1 MTDKFKLKC
10 KEPTYQDRLG
20 KIEYDNDKVISGSD
34 YLQKI
39 VIDDSCITN
48 GTIVGSI
55 YAKSITFETLEVYDL
70 SDKEI
75 DTQIGVIYDDNSTEY
90 IKTGKYTIQDETNQE
105 TAKNGQ
111 YKGLDDLR
119 LLDTEYVCNI
129 TDFTNITI
137 KDFLVDVCNQLH
149 LTLGTT
155 SFTNDNLPVKG
166 NPFTN
171 KETCRTVLK
180 SILNC
185 SLNFA
190 IIDVDTNS
198 LVIKWLDDEVSET
211 FTKDD
216 YDNLEKNN
224 VYSPINSLIIRDPV
238 ISGENV
244 IRQDEISIAEIGEN
258 QFIIEDTYFLYTEEL
273 RDLAIDNLWNKVKGL
288 TYIDCKLTTSLG
300 RPYLKV
306 GQKISIED
314 DNGNYFDTYVLKHQ
328 FTYDGAFYSIVESP
342 ALTKEEEKRKNT
354 TDIKTRFRNTERI
367 VDKING
373 QIIDIIE
380 EQTDTKDR
388 LNQTISTLDG
398 TTQTV
403 NKVETDITNITT
415 TTQSSTGSNHLC
427 IDDSLGANAL
437 EYIIYGKSEQED
449 IPSTEN
455 SSEIKTISSI
465 RNLIEADLLKF
476 ESKGL
481 NLEFEGSTVKID
493 GTSTNQGTQTIKTK
507 TKLKKGIYTISF
519 FKLGGTLERKD
530 SNDCQLFVQTSDGT
544 AERLTNITGSRLENG
559 ENAKTTITL
568 KEDKEIYLY
577 FYYKTD
583 LVFKNYEIGVQIEE
597 GSIMHD
603 YRPSGFYAK
612 VRATGKNQFN
622 LKTASKMSYSYD
634 LPNKITSYIELNE
647 YDSNNLSFSIINN
660 GYAYILSNT
669 HFLKANTEYILS
681 YNRKNVN
688 YDGKPRYY
696 IYNINKEG
704 NYVLNQNSTDPDGD
718 KQYLFTTNEIGM
730 VAFAWGGD
738 NKCSGASSV
747 ISNIMIEEKT
757 EEIESIEYESSKE
770 NEVLIDLN
778 KYDSDGN
785 IIGYYELCTN
795 DILKIEDDVVEL
807 HKEIGKIVLDGTQKL
822 SGYTENEETGYFCA
836 NYFDSSI
843 KKVVYNEKG
852 VISDRL
858 LGTTIAAT
866 WEKTT
871 EGISLGNNGQYIQ
884 FSFKYDLL
892 PSRDITGVIAY
903 LQENPIT
910 AYYLLSEPQDI
921 LLPKAE
927 IPLFDGIN
935 HIQFIDDIQTTTSV
949 YFIKK
954 TLLSGEYVIQ
964 PQLNQTNK
972 NLSNTDEKANKNSI
986 DINATNT
993 NLNNNYYNKDQID
1006 IMNTSTEQIITQIRN
1021 QVEMTTS
1028 ATNLQI
1034 SVLEEKIINGATS
1047 VTTET
1052 GYKFDKD
1059 GLSIS
1064 KTGEPMRSLLDN
1076 DGLTV
1081 YRDNTEML
1089 SVRSNGVVAEN
1100 VTVKTYLT
1108 IGKNTR
1114 VEDYK
1119 GGTGFF
1125 YVGGAS

>member
-415 TTQSSTGSNHLC
+415 TTQSSTGSNNLC
-427 IDDSLGANAL
+427 IDDS
-437 EYIIYGKSEQED
+437 
-449 IPSTEN
+449 
-455 SSEIKTISSI
+455 
-465 RNLIEADLLKF
+465 
-476 ESKGL
+476 
-481 NLEFEGSTVKID
+481 
-493 GTSTNQGTQTIKTK
+493 
-507 TKLKKGIYTISF
+507 
-519 FKLGGTLERKD
+519 
-530 SNDCQLFVQTSDGT
+530 
-544 AERLTNITGSRLENG
+544 
-559 ENAKTTITL
+559 
-568 KEDKEIYLY
+568 
-577 FYYKTD
+577 
-583 LVFKNYEIGVQIEE
+583 
-597 GSIMHD
+597 
-603 YRPSGFYAK
+603 
-612 VRATGKNQFN
+612 
-622 LKTASKMSYSYD
+622 
-634 LPNKITSYIELNE
+634 
-647 YDSNNLSFSIINN
+647 
-660 GYAYILSNT
+660 
-669 HFLKANTEYILS
+669 
-681 YNRKNVN
+681 
-688 YDGKPRYY
+688 
-696 IYNINKEG
+696 
-704 NYVLNQNSTDPDGD
+704 
-718 KQYLFTTNEIGM
+718 
-730 VAFAWGGD
+730 
-738 NKCSGASSV
+738 
-747 ISNIMIEEKT
+747 
-757 EEIESIEYESSKE
+757 
-770 NEVLIDLN
+770 
-778 KYDSDGN
+778 
-785 IIGYYELCTN
+785 
-795 DILKIEDDVVEL
+795 
-807 HKEIGKIVLDGTQKL
+807 
-822 SGYTENEETGYFCA
+822 
-836 NYFDSSI
+836 
-843 KKVVYNEKG
+843 
-852 VISDRL
+852 
-858 LGTTIAAT
+858 
-866 WEKTT
+866 
-871 EGISLGNNGQYIQ
+871 
-884 FSFKYDLL
+884 
-892 PSRDITGVIAY
+892 
-903 LQENPIT
+903 
-910 AYYLLSEPQDI
+910 
-921 LLPKAE
+921 
-927 IPLFDGIN
+927 
-935 HIQFIDDIQTTTSV
+935 
-949 YFIKK
+949 
-954 TLLSGEYVIQ
+954 
-964 PQLNQTNK
+964 
-972 NLSNTDEKANKNSI
+972 
-986 DINATNT
+986 
-993 NLNNNYYNKDQID
+993 
-1006 IMNTSTEQIITQIRN
+1006 
-1021 QVEMTTS
+1021 
-1028 ATNLQI
+1028 
-1034 SVLEEKIINGATS
+1034 
-1047 VTTET
+1047 
-1052 GYKFDKD
+1052 
-1059 GLSIS
+1059 
-1064 KTGEPMRSLLDN
+1064 
-1076 DGLTV
+1076 
-1081 YRDNTEML
+1081 
-1089 SVRSNGVVAEN
+1089 
-1100 VTVKTYLT
+1100 
-1108 IGKNTR
+1108 
-1114 VEDYK
+1114 
-1119 GGTGFF
+1119 
-1125 YVGGAS
+1125 